1 MEVVLQEHI
10 NNLGKM
16 GEIVSVAPGYARN
29 YLLPKGKAVL
39 ANRVNKKALEH
50 QLKTIEAKK
59 LKVLATLEDLAQKIE
74 SISLTIPKKVGENDK
89 LFGSVTSAEIVEAL
103 KSENVSILKEQVK
116 IDEPIRTKGVFNI
129 PIKLNDKLMPMVK
142 LWVVEE

>member
-74 SISLTIPKKVGENDK
+74 SISLTIPFFCPFFDL
-89 LFGSVTSAEIVEAL
+89 LFFFLSFFI
-103 KSENVSILKEQVK
+103 K
-116 IDEPIRTKGVFNI
+116 IHF
-129 PIKLNDKLMPMVK
+129 LF
-142 LWVVEE
+142 